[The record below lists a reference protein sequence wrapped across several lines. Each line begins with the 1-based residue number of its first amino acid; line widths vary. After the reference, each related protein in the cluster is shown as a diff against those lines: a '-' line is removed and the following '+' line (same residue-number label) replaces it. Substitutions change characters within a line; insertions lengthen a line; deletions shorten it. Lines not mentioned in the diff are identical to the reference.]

1 MCGRY
6 VLIADPN
13 LIQQEFNLASLPE
26 IGGQR
31 YNIAPT
37 QTLPVITNEKPGE
50 ISYLRWGLVP
60 SWSKDPSI
68 GAKMNNARSET
79 AAEKPSFR
87 TPFRRRRCLIPASGF
102 YEWQQR
108 ENGKAPMFISL
119 KDREV
124 FGMAGLWDIWTSPE
138 GQELRTFSVLTTDGN
153 EFMQPIHD
161 RMPVILRRE
170 DYALWLSG
178 DNVPVPK
185 LQALMKGY
193 DSKLMTAYEVSKAV
207 NKAGMDTPECI
218 VPLAS

>member
-13 LIQQEFNLASLPE
+13 LIQQEFNLSGVPD

-37 QTLPVITNEKPGE
+37 QTLPVITNEKRGE

-108 ENGKAPMFISL
+108 ENGKSPMFISL

-124 FGMAGLWDIWTSPE
+124 FGMAGLWDVWTSPE
-138 GQELRTFSVLTTDGN
+138 GQELRTFSVLTTDAN

-170 DYALWLSG
+170 DYGLWLS
-178 DNVPVPK
+178 DNVAVPK
-185 LQALMKGY
+185 LQSLMRGY
-193 DSKLMTAYEVSKAV
+193 DPKLMTAYEVSKAV

>member
-13 LIQQEFNLASLPE
+13 LIQQEFNLAGTPD
-26 IGGQR
+26 IGGMR

-37 QTLPVITNEKPGE
+37 QTLPVITNENPTE
-50 ISYLRWGLVP
+50 ISYFRWGLVP
-60 SWSKDPSI
+60 SWAKDATG

-87 TPFRRRRCLIPASGF
+87 TPFRRRRCLIPASAF
-102 YEWQQR
+102 YEWQTR
-108 ENGKAPMFISL
+108 PDGKAPMFIHL

-124 FGMAGLWDIWTSPE
+124 FGMAGLWDVWKSPE
-138 GQELRTFSVLTTDGN
+138 GQELRTFSVLTTDAN

-170 DYALWLSG
+170 DYPLWLST
-178 DNVPVPK
+178 DDVPVAK

-193 DSKLMTAYEVSKAV
+193 DPKLMTAYEVSRVV
-207 NKAGMDTPECI
+207 NSGRVDTPECI
-218 VPLAS
+218 TPLAS